1 MADILASLHPLERKV
16 LAALRVTT
24 DFLEL
29 QKGSNL
35 SEVEVMRALQWLAA
49 KGLVTL
55 DKKEKIFVN
64 LDKNGLIYRE
74 KGLPEIRLFSE
85 LKTGSRAMTEVTT
98 VSREEIGISVGT
110 LRKSGLL
117 SMQDGKLVLSGGEY
131 SNLGQDFLQRNF
143 PLELDTLN
151 ADEKKVYSD
160 LKKRKELV
168 VESVEK
174 SYLIEVTSEG
184 HSVLQL
190 NLDVEYLEGLTPE
203 LLSSGKWKDAKFRHY
218 DVTGNVPSVT
228 AGRIHPLTAVI
239 DLIREV
245 FIEMGFSE
253 MKGPMVE
260 TAFWCM
266 DSMWIPQDHPAR
278 EEQDTFYLPYE
289 GELPRG
295 GIVEKVARVHED
307 GGDTGSSGYG
317 YKWDPAVARQML
329 LRTHTTAST
338 FRNFGSGKVKSP
350 AKYFYVGRVF
360 RNEAID
366 ATHLPEFHQVE
377 GFVMDDGL
385 TLADLM
391 GFIKAFYAKLGF
403 DKIRF
408 KPTYNPYTEPSLEA
422 HYFDEKSGK
431 WLELIN
437 SGMFRPE
444 SLAPYGIDK
453 PVIAWGLG
461 LERLAMLMY
470 KQGRLRDIFGATC
483 DLDWLRNY
491 EPPRR
496 KD

>member
-24 DFLEL
+24 DFEEL
-29 QKGSNL
+29 QNGSGL
-35 SEVEVMRALQWLAA
+35 SEVEVLRALQWLAG
-49 KGLVTL
+49 KGLVVLEKNENTL
-55 DKKEKIFVN
+55 IH
-64 LDKNGLIYRE
+64 LDVNGLAYKG
-74 KGLPEIRLFSE
+74 KGLPEVRLFSE
-85 LKTGSRAMTEVTT
+85 LKTGSRTMTEVAS
-98 VSREEIGISVGT
+98 VSREEIGISVGV
-110 LRKSGLL
+110 LRKAGLL
-117 SMQDGKLVLSGGEY
+117 SMQDGKLVLSGEEY
-131 SNLGQDFLQRNF
+131 VSVAQNFLQKES
-143 PLELDTLN
+143 PLDLSSLSEEDKSTYL
-151 ADEKKVYSD
+151 D
-160 LKKRKELV
+160 LKKRKQIVSEEVL
-168 VESVEK
+168 K
-174 SYLIEVTSEG
+174 SYVISVTGEG
-184 HSVLQL
+184 QKVLQL

-218 DVTGNVPSVT
+218 DVSGSVPSVS

-289 GELPRG
+289 GEIPRDLAQ
-295 GIVEKVARVHED
+295 KVAQVHET
-307 GGDTGSSGYG
+307 GGNTGSSGYG
-317 YKWDPAVARQML
+317 YKWDAEVSRQML

-338 FRNFGSGKVKSP
+338 FRNFGSGKVKAP

-385 TLADLM
+385 SLSDLM

-422 HYFDEKSGK
+422 HYYDEKSGK

-496 KD
+496 KS